1 MTTSDWIQGG
11 ILFLALLALVFQ
23 QGRQLMQIG
32 KAERRTANKLKVFF
46 LCQETAR
53 TEDEIIHH
61 FKGMTPGQRID
72 ETEIRKTIY
81 EMLSDQTLRFRS
93 NGTFKARRNKA
104 LDEETDS

>member
-1 MTTSDWIQGG
+1 M
-11 ILFLALLALVFQ
+11 FQ
-23 QGRQLMQIG
+23 QRQQLAETR

-53 TEDEIIHH
+53 TEDEIIRH
-61 FKGMTPGQRID
+61 FRGMTPGESLD
-72 ETEIRKTIY
+72 ETEIRKTVY

-104 LDEETDS
+104 LDDELES